1 MDLNISSIE
10 IENRIFSIRGNQVMI
25 DNDLAEI
32 YCVETKRLNEQVRRN
47 IDRFPEN
54 YRFQLSNNEKTEL
67 VANCD
72 RLKETLNIHLLILLH
87 SLNRELQCFLQYYVA
102 ISL

>member
-72 RLKETLNIHLLILLH
+72 RLKKH
-87 SLNRELQCFLQYYVA
+87 
-102 ISL
+102 